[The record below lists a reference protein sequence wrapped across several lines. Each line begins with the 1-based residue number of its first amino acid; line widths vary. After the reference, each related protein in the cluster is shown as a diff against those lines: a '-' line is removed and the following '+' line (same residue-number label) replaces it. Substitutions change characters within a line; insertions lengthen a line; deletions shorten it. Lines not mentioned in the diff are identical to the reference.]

1 MQPGVY
7 SAMPGPDC
15 SGGRIESQDSA
26 LHRRRVFCQ
35 KAESSWQNINIS
47 SDNIGYIVSTYYDN
61 AALAFGRREF
71 TTAEFARRLG
81 TPRAAKVLNEMKT
94 RGLIERTGRGRYR
107 LLGPEERPDLRHEE
121 ARRTRSAIRE
131 APFKKAWTGP
141 TAVGLWTRG
150 RYKVAPS
157 VFTPELHVSIH
168 PEDKDGW
175 NAYLRKR
182 KVPIGRKHIGP
193 RVIMH
198 ADLPEI
204 RVEKLDGEP
213 VLSREDTL
221 RLVRANPSVYGSAE
235 DLFD

>member
-1 MQPGVY
+1 M
-7 SAMPGPDC
+7 ART
-15 SGGRIESQDSA
+15 GGRGPGLETNQI
-26 LHRRRVFCQ
+26 
-35 KAESSWQNINIS
+35 QNTLNIC
-47 SDNIGYIVSTYYDN
+47 SDNFGYVVSTYYDN

-94 RGLIERTGRGRYR
+94 RGRVERTGRGRYR

-121 ARRTRSAIRE
+121 TRRARFAIRE

-141 TAVGLWTRG
+141 TAVELWTRG

-157 VFTPELHVSIH
+157 VFRPELHVSIH
-168 PEDKDGW
+168 PDDKDGW
-175 NAYLRKR
+175 DAYLRKHNI
-182 KVPIGRKHIGP
+182 PIGRKHIGP
-193 RVIMH
+193 KVILH
-198 ADLPEI
+198 ADLPQI
-204 RVEKLDGEP
+204 RVDERDGES

-221 RLVRANPSVYGSAE
+221 RIVKTNPSIYGSAE